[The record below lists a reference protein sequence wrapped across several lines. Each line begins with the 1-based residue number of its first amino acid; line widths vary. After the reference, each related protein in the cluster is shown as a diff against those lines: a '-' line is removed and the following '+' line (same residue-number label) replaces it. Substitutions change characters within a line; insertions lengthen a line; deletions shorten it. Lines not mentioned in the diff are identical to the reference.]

1 MLNTDTERKMETEK
15 RIHKRLAAI
24 IAAEQT
30 QLALG
35 VVYPCDA
42 VSLESA
48 LQIHAHRLAKV
59 VLVGPPEA
67 IRSVA
72 KASQLNL
79 SGLEIV
85 ATPSDPKAA
94 ASIGASCAGRGEL
107 AVLMKGSLHTDEFMG
122 AIVSK
127 EAGLRTE
134 ARISHV
140 MVCDIPA
147 YHKLL
152 SLTDCVVNIAPDLE
166 QKKHI
171 LTNGV
176 RFQISLGCQ
185 EPKVGIV
192 TAVETVN
199 PSIPATVDAAALVE
213 FGHSNGFPKSTVAG
227 PFGFDNVISKDSARI
242 KHISSSVCGDPD
254 LILLPDLHSANILY
268 KSLVYLAQTACAGV
282 VVGARIPVVLT
293 SRSESLFSRLAS
305 VAVAIRSARHPY
317 SI

>member
-1 MLNTDTERKMETEK
+1 M
-15 RIHKRLAAI
+15 H
-24 IAAEQT
+24 
-30 QLALG
+30 
-35 VVYPCDA
+35 
-42 VSLESA
+42 
-48 LQIHAHRLAKV
+48 
-59 VLVGPPEA
+59 
-67 IRSVA
+67 
-72 KASQLNL
+72 
-79 SGLEIV
+79 EIV

-94 ASIGASCAGRGEL
+94 ATVGASLAGRGEL
-107 AVLMKGSLHTDEFMG
+107 AVLMKGSLHTDEFMA

-127 EAGLRTE
+127 AAGLRTE

-152 SLTDCVVNIAPDLE
+152 SLTDCVVNIAPNLE

-176 RFQISLGCQ
+176 RFQISLGCE

-192 TAVETVN
+192 TAIETVN

-213 FGHSNGFPKSTVAG
+213 FSQSNGFPKSTVAG
-227 PFGFDNVISKDSARI
+227 PFGFDNAISKESARI

-268 KSLVYLAQTACAGV
+268 KSLVYLGQAACAGV

-305 VAVAIRSARHPY
+305 VAVATRSARH
-317 SI
+317 SSSN

>member
-1 MLNTDTERKMETEK
+1 MEAEK
-15 RIHKRLAAI
+15 RAHQRLAAI

-59 VLVGPPEA
+59 ILIGPPEA
-67 IRSVA
+67 IHAAA
-72 KASQLNL
+72 KTSRLDL
-79 SGLEIV
+79 SELEIV

-94 ASIGASCAGRGEL
+94 ATVGASLAGRGEL
-107 AVLMKGSLHTDEFMG
+107 AVLMKGFLHTDDFMA

-127 EAGLRTE
+127 AAGLRTE

-152 SLTDCVVNIAPDLE
+152 SLTDCVVNIAPNLE

-176 RFQISLGCQ
+176 RFQISLGCE

-192 TAVETVN
+192 TAIETVN

-213 FGHSNGFPKSTVAG
+213 FSQSSGFPKSTVAG
-227 PFGFDNVISKDSARI
+227 PFGFDNAISKESARI
-242 KHISSSVCGDPD
+242 KQISSSVCGDPD
-254 LILLPDLHSANILY
+254 LILLPDLHTANILY
-268 KSLVYLAQTACAGV
+268 KSLVYLGQAACAGV

-305 VAVAIRSARHPY
+305 VAVATRSARH
-317 SI
+317 SSSN

>member
-1 MLNTDTERKMETEK
+1 MEAEK
-15 RIHKRLAAI
+15 RAHKRLAAI

-59 VLVGPPEA
+59 ILIGPPEA
-67 IRSVA
+67 IHAAA
-72 KASQLNL
+72 KTSRLDL
-79 SGLEIV
+79 SELEIV

-94 ASIGASCAGRGEL
+94 ATVGASLAGRGEL
-107 AVLMKGSLHTDEFMG
+107 AVLMKGFLHTDDFMA

-127 EAGLRTE
+127 AAGLRTE

-152 SLTDCVVNIAPDLE
+152 SLTDCVVNIAPNLE

-176 RFQISLGCQ
+176 RFQISLGCE

-192 TAVETVN
+192 TAIETVN

-213 FGHSNGFPKSTVAG
+213 FSQSSGFPKSTVAG
-227 PFGFDNVISKDSARI
+227 PFGFDNAISKESARI

-254 LILLPDLHSANILY
+254 LILLPDLHTANILY
-268 KSLVYLAQTACAGV
+268 KSLVYLGQAACAGV

-305 VAVAIRSARHPY
+305 VAVATRSARH
-317 SI
+317 SSSN

>member
-1 MLNTDTERKMETEK
+1 MEAEK
-15 RIHKRLAAI
+15 RAHQRLAAI

-59 VLVGPPEA
+59 ILIGPPEA
-67 IRSVA
+67 IHAAA
-72 KASQLNL
+72 KTSRLDL
-79 SGLEIV
+79 SELEIV

-94 ASIGASCAGRGEL
+94 ATVGASLAGRGEL
-107 AVLMKGSLHTDEFMG
+107 AVLMKGSLHTDEFMA

-127 EAGLRTE
+127 AAGLRTE

-152 SLTDCVVNIAPDLE
+152 SLTDCVVNIAPNLE

-176 RFQISLGCQ
+176 RFQISLGCE

-192 TAVETVN
+192 TAIETVN

-213 FGHSNGFPKSTVAG
+213 FSQSSGFPKSTVAG
-227 PFGFDNVISKDSARI
+227 PFGFDNAISKESARI
-242 KHISSSVCGDPD
+242 KQISSSVCGDPD
-254 LILLPDLHSANILY
+254 LILLPDLHTANILY
-268 KSLVYLAQTACAGV
+268 KSLVYLGQAACAGV

-305 VAVAIRSARHPY
+305 VAVATRSARH
-317 SI
+317 SSSN

>member
-1 MLNTDTERKMETEK
+1 MQAEK
-15 RIHKRLAAI
+15 HLHKRLAAI

-30 QLALG
+30 DLALG

-42 VSLESA
+42 VSLQSA
-48 LQIHAHRLAKV
+48 LQIHAHRLARV
-59 VLVGPPEA
+59 VLVGPPPEIHAAAEA
-67 IRSVA
+67 NG
-72 KASQLNL
+72 LDL
-79 SGLEIV
+79 SGLQIL
-85 ATPSDPKAA
+85 ATASDPKAA
-94 ASIGASCAGRGEL
+94 ASAGALKASQGEL

-152 SLTDCVVNIAPDLE
+152 SLTDCVVNIAPNLE

-176 RFQISLGCQ
+176 RFQIALGIQ

-192 TAVETVN
+192 TAIETVN
-199 PSIPATVDAAALVE
+199 ASIPATVDAAALVE
-213 FGHSNGFPKSTVAG
+213 FSQSNGFPKSIVAG
-227 PFGFDNVISKDSARI
+227 PFGFDNVISKESARI
-242 KHISSSVCGDPD
+242 KHISSDVCGDPD

-268 KSLVYLAQTACAGV
+268 KSLVYLAKSACAGV

-305 VAVAIRSARHPY
+305 VAVAIRSARHA
-317 SI
+317 SLN

>member
-1 MLNTDTERKMETEK
+1 MLNANTERGLDAEK
-15 RIHKRLAAI
+15 RIHKRLAAV

-35 VVYPCDA
+35 VIYPCDA

-48 LQIHAHRLAKV
+48 LQIHKHRLAKV
-59 VLVGPPEA
+59 VLVGPAETIQA
-67 IRSVA
+67 VA
-72 KASQLNL
+72 KANRLNL
-79 SGLEIV
+79 AGLEISE
-85 ATPSDPKAA
+85 TPSDPKAA
-94 ASIGASCAGRGEL
+94 ARFGACAAGRGEL

-122 AIVSK
+122 AVVSK

-140 MVCDIPA
+140 MVCDVPA

-152 SLTDCVVNIAPDLE
+152 SLTDCVVNIAPNLE

-176 RFQISLGCQ
+176 RFQIALGLQ

-192 TAVETVN
+192 TAVETIN
-199 PSIPATVDAAALVE
+199 PSIPATVDAAALAE
-213 FGHSNGFPKSTVAG
+213 FSQSNGFPKSVVAG
-227 PFGFDNVISKDSARI
+227 PFGFDNVISKESARI
-242 KHISSSVCGDPD
+242 KHIDSSVCGDPD

-268 KSLVYLAQTACAGV
+268 KSLVYLAQAACAGV
-282 VVGARIPVVLT
+282 VVGTRVPVVLT

-305 VAVAIRSARHPY
+305 VAFAIRSARHPY
-317 SI
+317 SN